1 MTNGNFPLRLKEAME
16 RKGVNGRQ
24 LAERTQVTEATV
36 SRYLS
41 GARNPEN
48 FEILASIARFLEVS
62 TDYLLDFQSGRTFSH
77 IEDEVL
83 RIFRSMTSEQQV
95 IYVEQGKA
103 VVRLNQKEKEAKS
116 S

>member
-1 MTNGNFPLRLKEAME
+1 MTNGNFSLRLKEAME

-24 LAERTQVTEATV
+24 LAEETAATEATV

-62 TDYLLDFQSGRTFSH
+62 TDYLLGLTNNPYRKGSLP
-77 IEDEVL
+77 EEVKELLSRYL
-83 RIFRSMTSEQQV
+83 RASDSDKKVLWTLLDKYADGPE
-95 IYVEQGKA
+95 
-103 VVRLNQKEKEAKS
+103 
-116 S
+116 

>member
-1 MTNGNFPLRLKEAME
+1 ME

-24 LAERTQVTEATV
+24 LAEETAATEATV

-62 TDYLLDFQSGRTFSH
+62 TDYLLGLTNNPYRKGSLP
-77 IEDEVL
+77 EEVKELLARYL
-83 RIFRSMTSEQQV
+83 RASDNDKKVLWTLLDKYADGPSYRARFPLPS
-95 IYVEQGKA
+95 
-103 VVRLNQKEKEAKS
+103 QK
-116 S
+116 